1 MENLLYYSIQTNL
14 LLIIVYVSY
23 IGLLKNLTFYALNR
37 VYFLTGIIFSF
48 IYPFLDIKSWF
59 SKPII
64 AIGEYLTILPQ
75 MTDPAVKEL
84 SLNDIIIAVLVAGAS
99 ILLIRFL
106 VQLASLLRIH
116 MYSRPAQWRTF
127 IFRNVWIPIVPFSFL
142 NKIYVNKS
150 LHEDLELADIF
161 HHEEIH
167 VKGKHSF
174 DILLSELTLIFCWYN
189 PFVWLMRK
197 AIRQNLEFLTDQQV
211 LNNGADRKTY
221 QYSLLHVTKQG
232 AAIGI
237 GNQFNFKTLKRRIM
251 MMNKKRSSKLQ
262 LSKYAFL
269 LPVFIFTG
277 AALTVNQAEARIE
290 KIVSVTKATALDV
303 SLPALKQDTVKVIKV
318 VGEANVD
325 KTVREKVII
334 NKKDTTINKI
344 IIRSASSGKQPMYMV
359 NGKEITKEDV
369 DNIRPD
375 DITSINVLK
384 DASAT
389 SLYGTKGEN
398 GVIMITLKNGNSG
411 VVNTGDASTFKKD
424 SVDKFVR
431 GKVTGVTILK
441 RGDNQAGGASQLHIR
456 GLKEG
461 KDPMVIIDNK
471 IQEGSKSLK
480 DLDPNSIESI
490 EILKD
495 AAATV
500 LHGSKAENG
509 VIKITTKKKQIEEET
524 EKK

>member
-1 MENLLYYSIQTNL
+1 MENLLYYSIQINL

-48 IYPFLDIKSWF
+48 SYPFLDIKSWF

-64 AIGEYLTILPQ
+64 AIGDYITILPQ
-75 MTDPAVKEL
+75 MTESTVKEL

-99 ILLIRFL
+99 MLLIRFL

-116 MYSRPAQWRTF
+116 LYSRPAQWRTF

-174 DILLSELTLIFCWYN
+174 DILLSELTLILCWYN

-211 LNNGADRKTY
+211 LNNGADRMTY

-237 GNQFNFKTLKRRIM
+237 SNQFNFKTLKRRIM

-269 LPVFIFTG
+269 LPVFIFAG

-303 SLPALKQDTVKVIKV
+303 SLPALKQDTIKV
-318 VGEANVD
+318 MKIGTGN
-325 KTVREKVII
+325 TVREKVII

-375 DITSINVLK
+375 DITTINVLK

-389 SLYGTKGEN
+389 SLYGAKGEN
-398 GVIMITLKNGNSG
+398 GVVMITLKNGNSG
-411 VVNTGDASTFKKD
+411 VISTGNASTFKKD

-431 GKVTGVTILK
+431 GKVTGATILK
-441 RGDNQAGGASQLHIR
+441 RSDNQAGGASQLHIR

-461 KDPMVIIDNK
+461 KDPLVIIDNE

-480 DLDPNSIESI
+480 NLDPNSIESI

-500 LHGSKAENG
+500 LHGNKGENG
-509 VIKITTKKKQIEEET
+509 VIKITTKKRQIEEET

>member
-1 MENLLYYSIQTNL
+1 M
-14 LLIIVYVSY
+14 
-23 IGLLKNLTFYALNR
+23 
-37 VYFLTGIIFSF
+37 
-48 IYPFLDIKSWF
+48 
-59 SKPII
+59 
-64 AIGEYLTILPQ
+64 
-75 MTDPAVKEL
+75 
-84 SLNDIIIAVLVAGAS
+84 
-99 ILLIRFL
+99 
-106 VQLASLLRIH
+106 
-116 MYSRPAQWRTF
+116 
-127 IFRNVWIPIVPFSFL
+127 
-142 NKIYVNKS
+142 
-150 LHEDLELADIF
+150 
-161 HHEEIH
+161 
-167 VKGKHSF
+167 
-174 DILLSELTLIFCWYN
+174 
-189 PFVWLMRK
+189 
-197 AIRQNLEFLTDQQV
+197 
-211 LNNGADRKTY
+211 
-221 QYSLLHVTKQG
+221 
-232 AAIGI
+232 
-237 GNQFNFKTLKRRIM
+237 
-251 MMNKKRSSKLQ
+251 
-262 LSKYAFL
+262 SKYAFL
-269 LPVFIFTG
+269 LPVFIFAG

-303 SLPALKQDTVKVIKV
+303 SLPALKQDTVKVVKV

-325 KTVREKVII
+325 KTVRDKVII

-344 IIRSASSGKQPMYMV
+344 IIRSASAGKQPMYVV
-359 NGKEITKEDV
+359 NGKEITKEDA
-369 DNIRPD
+369 DNIRPE
-375 DITSINVLK
+375 DITAINVLK

-411 VVNTGDASTFKKD
+411 VINTGNASTFKKD

-441 RGDNQAGGASQLHIR
+441 RSDNQAGGASQLQIR

-461 KDPMVIIDNK
+461 KDPMVIIDNE

>member
-1 MENLLYYSIQTNL
+1 MENLLYYSIQINL

-37 VYFLTGIIFSF
+37 IYFLTGIIFSF
-48 IYPFLDIKSWF
+48 TYPFLDIQSWF
-59 SKPII
+59 SNPIVT
-64 AIGEYLTILPQ
+64 IGEYLTILPQ
-75 MTDPAVKEL
+75 MAEPAVKEL
-84 SLNDIIIAVLVAGAS
+84 SLNDIILGVLVAGAVM
-99 ILLIRFL
+99 LLVRFL

-150 LHEDLELADIF
+150 LHEDIELADIF

-174 DILLSELTLIFCWYN
+174 DILLSELALILCWYN

-211 LNNGADRKTY
+211 LNNGVDRKTY

-237 GNQFNFKTLKRRIM
+237 TNQFNFKTLKQRIM

-262 LSKYAFL
+262 LSKYAFI
-269 LPVFIFTG
+269 LPAFIFAG

-303 SLPALKQDTVKVIKV
+303 SLPALKQDTVKVVKV

-325 KTVREKVII
+325 KTVQEKVII
-334 NKKDTTINKI
+334 NKRDTTRNKI
-344 IIRSASSGKQPMYMV
+344 IIRSASSGKEPMYVV

-369 DNIRPD
+369 ANIQSEE
-375 DITSINVLK
+375 ITAINVLK

-389 SLYGTKGEN
+389 SLYGKKAEN
-398 GVIMITLKNGNSG
+398 GVVMITLKKGTSS
-411 VVNTGDASTFKKD
+411 VVNTDQATTFKRD
-424 SVDKFVR
+424 TTYTNVS
-431 GKVTGVTILK
+431 GKVTGVRILNSNSK
-441 RGDNQAGGASQLHIR
+441 DAGVSQLRIH

-480 DLDPNSIESI
+480 DIDPNSIESI

-500 LHGSKAENG
+500 LHGSRGENG
-509 VIKITTKKKQIEEET
+509 VIKITTKKKQIEEDT
-524 EKK
+524 VKK